1 MFNGKILI
9 KTRTMV
15 PGSHRMES
23 YQDTWQDSI
32 DIAYDGELTPEVCSA
47 IIEES
52 SIPLPLQFDCVDA
65 MQRILNITDKQP
77 EFSDAEIDAIY
88 CAMGDYQD
96 YGDEESALADT
107 IREKLS

>member
-1 MFNGKILI
+1 MMKNKDKILEDIRLI
-9 KTRTMV
+9 KK
-15 PGSHRMES
+15 
-23 YQDTWQDSI
+23 
-32 DIAYDGELTPEVCSA
+32 

-52 SIPLPLQFDCVDA
+52 PIELDLQYECIYA

-77 EFSDAEIDAIY
+77 EFSDAETDAIY

-96 YGDEESALADT
+96 YGDEESELANS

>member
-1 MFNGKILI
+1 MVYMMKNKDKILEDIRLI
-9 KTRTMV
+9 KK
-15 PGSHRMES
+15 
-23 YQDTWQDSI
+23 
-32 DIAYDGELTPEVCSA
+32 

-52 SIPLPLQFDCVDA
+52 SIPLQLQFDCVDA

>member
-1 MFNGKILI
+1 MPWIVYNGYMMKNKDKILEDIRLI
-9 KTRTMV
+9 KK
-15 PGSHRMES
+15 
-23 YQDTWQDSI
+23 
-32 DIAYDGELTPEVCSA
+32 

-52 SIPLPLQFDCVDA
+52 PIELDLQYECIYA

>member
-1 MFNGKILI
+1 MVYMMTNKDKILEDIRLI
-9 KTRTMV
+9 KK
-15 PGSHRMES
+15 
-23 YQDTWQDSI
+23 
-32 DIAYDGELTPEVCSA
+32 

-52 SIPLPLQFDCVDA
+52 PIELDLQYECIYA

-77 EFSDAEIDAIY
+77 EFSDDEIDAIY

-96 YGDEESALADT
+96 YGDEESELANS

>member
-1 MFNGKILI
+1 MPRIVYNGYMMKNKDKILKDIRLI
-9 KTRTMV
+9 KK
-15 PGSHRMES
+15 
-23 YQDTWQDSI
+23 
-32 DIAYDGELTPEVCSA
+32 

-52 SIPLPLQFDCVDA
+52 PIELDLQYECIYA